1 MVKDRTKFTIGL
13 VGLVTFVIALTVF
26 LSPVLEDR
34 TGLQWADGFFN
45 QLSKSSSYFL
55 PKVSEESVDYAGKS
69 FWAQVTAQDPV
80 IAEHLERVFAVAGA
94 QTRLQGNTVELAGD
108 LGAVARAVIA
118 DAESM
123 YRGRERELQ
132 AAYGFTGREAI
143 YCWWTALDAIYRQ
156 FLAEGDI
163 PTSNFASM
171 LRTKVCEPAYN
182 FVGIAPRSPSEAGL
196 PLFALLSF
204 YLLYTVWY
212 GFSILYLFE
221 GLGIT
226 AQASKREEQ

>member
-1 MVKDRTKFTIGL
+1 MRNRTKFTLGL
-13 VGLVTFVIALTVF
+13 VGLVTFVIALTVC
-26 LSPVLEDR
+26 LSPVLDDQ

-45 QLSKSSSYFL
+45 QLSKNSSYFL
-55 PKVSEESVDYAGKS
+55 PKVAEESANYAGKS
-69 FWAQVTAQDPV
+69 FRAQVTPRDPV
-80 IAEHLERVFAVAGA
+80 IAEHIERVFAVAGA
-94 QTRLQGNTVELAGD
+94 QTRAHGKTVELAGD
-108 LGAVARAVIA
+108 LGAVARAIIA
-118 DAESM
+118 DAEGM

-132 AAYGFTGREAI
+132 AAYGFSGREAI
-143 YCWWTALDAIYRQ
+143 YCWWAALDAIYRQ
-156 FLAEGDI
+156 FVEEGDV
-163 PTSNFASM
+163 PASNFASM

-196 PLFALLSF
+196 PLFALLAF

-226 AQASKREEQ
+226 VQATRREEQ